1 MTQDYFY
8 DHTWTQERI
17 RLKLYG
23 AQEKTGIYTR
33 CRDSALRNPLVAGS
47 SRAGRAGNASS
58 STLENGGLVRRRKK
72 AA

>member
-1 MTQDYFY
+1 MPSKPLCR
-8 DHTWTQERI
+8 WEI
-17 RLKLYG
+17 
-23 AQEKTGIYTR
+23 TGIDRY
-33 CRDSALRNPLVAGS
+33 CRERSKPNPLVGGS